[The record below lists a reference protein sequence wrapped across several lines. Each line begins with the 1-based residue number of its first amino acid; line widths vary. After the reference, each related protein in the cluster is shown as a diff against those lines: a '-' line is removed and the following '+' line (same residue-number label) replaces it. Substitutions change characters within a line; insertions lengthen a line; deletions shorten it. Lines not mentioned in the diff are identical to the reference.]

1 MIRTKL
7 LSVELIESV
16 LCQTNPLSTLRNA
29 PDVSGEYYNS
39 TTAHVLLMTSVLYS
53 LNINNH

>member
-1 MIRTKL
+1 MNRTKII
-7 LSVELIESV
+7 SEKLIKTV

-29 PDVSGEYYNS
+29 PDVSGEDYNS